1 MNYKQW
7 IACLCLALTIGGC
20 ATQKMRDCVKESRL
34 RAAALDGTTKAAVR
48 SRVACRVENDDGS
61 ERITRAEDSIDCAFL
76 NGEPVA
82 ENEPQNNDL

>member
-34 RAAALDGTTKAAVR
+34 RAAALDRHDKSGGP
-48 SRVACRVENDDGS
+48 VACRVSRRE
-61 ERITRAEDSIDCAFL
+61 
-76 NGEPVA
+76 
-82 ENEPQNNDL
+82 

>member
-34 RAAALDGTTKAAVR
+34 RAAALDRHDKSGGP
-48 SRVACRVENDDGS
+48 VAYRVENDDGS

-82 ENEPQNNDL
+82 ENGAAKQ